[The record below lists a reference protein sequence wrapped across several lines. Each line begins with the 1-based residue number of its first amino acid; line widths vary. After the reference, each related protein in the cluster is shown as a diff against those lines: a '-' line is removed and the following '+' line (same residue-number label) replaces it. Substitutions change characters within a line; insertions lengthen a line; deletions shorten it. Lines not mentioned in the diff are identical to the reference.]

1 MIKKDPLSMS
11 KIEIIPCLS
20 DNYAYLIRDEQTNKN
35 ILVDAPEHESIE
47 RYLDKNAMS
56 LDCILITHHH
66 NDHIDGISYLRKKY
80 SPKIIGAKRDKHRLP
95 NLDIEVEEGG
105 KFSVGSKTFEV
116 YDVDGHTIGHISY
129 ALFEDKALFTGDS
142 LMVMG
147 CGRLFEGT
155 PEDMWKSLKKLKQ
168 LPEDIMIY
176 SGHEY
181 TRSNIEFA
189 ITIDPNNKKL
199 EARKVKELGRIEKSV
214 PTVPSSLKEE
224 LDTNPFLREDD
235 PSIVDHLNMANL
247 DPISRFA
254 KIRALKDSF

>member
-1 MIKKDPLSMS
+1 MPT
-11 KIEIIPCLS
+11 IEIIPCLS
-20 DNYAYLIRDEQTNKN
+20 DNYAYLIRDKQTNKN
-35 ILVDAPEHESIE
+35 ILVDAPESETIE
-47 RYLDKNAMS
+47 RYLDKNAIS
-56 LDCILITHHH
+56 LDFILITHHH
-66 NDHIDGISYLRKKY
+66 SDHIDGINYLKQKY

-95 NLDIEVEEGG
+95 NLDIEVEEGQNL
-105 KFSVGSKTFEV
+105 SVGSKTFEIF
-116 YDVDGHTIGHISY
+116 DVDGHTIGHIAY
-129 ALFEDKALFTGDS
+129 ALFEDNALFTGDS

-155 PEDMWKSLKKLKQ
+155 PESMWKSLNKLKQ

-189 ITIDPNNKKL
+189 LTVDPKNMKL
-199 EARKVKELGRIEKSV
+199 VARKVKELDKIEKGM
-214 PTVPSSLKEE
+214 PTVPSSLREE
-224 LDTNPFLREDD
+224 MDTNPFLRESA
-235 PSIVDHLNMANL
+235 PSIIDNLNIANL